1 MRRTFL
7 ANRAHAS
14 GYLFDVEDRRT
25 TSDRWR
31 TAYSSRCSSNDF
43 LKRLEISNSRLRKNG
58 RTVGHVRENGKE
70 EKRREMNDMHRAR
83 NIRRLKKARRS

>member
-1 MRRTFL
+1 M
-7 ANRAHAS
+7 
-14 GYLFDVEDRRT
+14 

-43 LKRLEISNSRLRKNG
+43 LKRLEISNSRLRKNR
-58 RTVGHVRENGKE
+58 RTVGRVRENEK